1 MEFERNSV
9 VMERTETTSFSAFL
23 GKVLLNMFLGL
34 LLTAITAYLALTS
47 GLVFAFG
54 KWGFIGFAVLSFV
67 LVIATGLLRNNG
79 LLAGVAFYLFS
90 AAEGVLLAP
99 ILVIYTGKSIITA
112 FLSASILFGIMA
124 LLAMSKKVD
133 FRRFGTY
140 LFVGLI
146 GIIVASLLNI
156 FLVKSAGLGIAISV
170 VTVLVFLGLT
180 AYDIQKLEEMAY
192 TEGNAFFGALALYL
206 DLINL
211 FLALL
216 RLFGERRE

>member
-1 MEFERNSV
+1 MEFERNPV
-9 VMERTETTSFSAFL
+9 VMERTEVTSFNAFL
-23 GKVLLNMFLGL
+23 GKVFLNMFLGL
-34 LLTAITAYLALTS
+34 LLTAITSYLALTS

-54 KWGFIGFAVLSFV
+54 KLGFISFAVLSFV

-192 TEGNAFFGALALYL
+192 TEGNALFGALALYL